1 MMITSALSSAA
12 AADYGVA
19 PGGWRK
25 RGRGGMANIFIIA
38 EMQDAHV
45 NG

>member
-1 MMITSALSSAA
+1 MMITSAPSSTA
-12 AADYGVA
+12 AADYGVVL
-19 PGGWRK
+19 GGWSK

-38 EMQDAHV
+38 EMQYAHI